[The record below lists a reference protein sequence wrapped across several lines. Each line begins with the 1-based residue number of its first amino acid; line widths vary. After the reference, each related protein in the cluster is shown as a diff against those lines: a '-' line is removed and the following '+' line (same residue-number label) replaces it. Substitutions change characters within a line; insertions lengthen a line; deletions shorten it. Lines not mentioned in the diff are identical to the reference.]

1 MIIWREPRRPE
12 DSGSGMDLNEDS
24 IDGSLSRPLLEEEDI
39 DNEDDGIIIESS
51 NILSIGVGSL
61 QISGAVAE
69 EEYDERSRVDL
80 QQSQH
85 EKIIPTIIVIVVPL
99 FVLVVLLFISAIL
112 LPAPQPSKSP
122 SSLPFND
129 DDPFCRM
136 SESSNKVLNIHI
148 VPHTH
153 DDVGWLKTVDQYY
166 YGLNNTIQDA
176 NVSAILDSVLVSLS
190 NPSTR
195 HYKRTFTYVEM
206 AFFSRWFATLTHD
219 SIATLKELIA
229 KKQFTFTNGGW
240 CMHDEA
246 NTHYIGMIDN
256 TALGHRFLKE
266 ELDIV
271 PTVGWQLDPF
281 GHSSTQ
287 GGLMTSG
294 VGFDAL
300 YFGRIHHVDLE
311 NRRTNAE
318 CEGLWS
324 SSSSSTNNPIFWGLT
339 GEYGGNY
346 GGPDGFCFDI
356 LRCNDTELL
365 VGKSDTVIHERM
377 QKFAAEVAKQASET
391 KGNNIMLTMGLDFFY
406 SRAER
411 NFANLDLL
419 IDKADAYF
427 KEKDGNAL
435 KVFDGRFDKV
445 NIFYSTPE
453 RYTRCKYV
461 DSVHAAMTTGT
472 TSHGGGATISSMVAA
487 KYNPATW
494 KTNIKTNDFFPYAD
508 CDHCYWSGYFS
519 SRQGLKRQERMS
531 SSFLHASRQIESMLK
546 LQSLQKRD
554 DRNMES
560 TLDVSGDN
568 KIISWNASPLF
579 NLEDASGTA
588 QHHDAVAGT
597 SKQHVAYD
605 YSKRLAKG
613 VEDANAFVTDGLRT
627 LLLGPHRSPAP
638 YRAGANILENLRYC
652 HLLNETICDVSQ
664 VSFISAET
672 IILFTYK
679 KNLYDPISS

>member
-1 MIIWREPRRPE
+1 
-12 DSGSGMDLNEDS
+12 
-24 IDGSLSRPLLEEEDI
+24 
-39 DNEDDGIIIESS
+39 
-51 NILSIGVGSL
+51 
-61 QISGAVAE
+61 
-69 EEYDERSRVDL
+69 
-80 QQSQH
+80 
-85 EKIIPTIIVIVVPL
+85 
-99 FVLVVLLFISAIL
+99 
-112 LPAPQPSKSP
+112 
-122 SSLPFND
+122 
-129 DDPFCRM
+129 
-136 SESSNKVLNIHI
+136 
-148 VPHTH
+148 
-153 DDVGWLKTVDQYY
+153 
-166 YGLNNTIQDA
+166 
-176 NVSAILDSVLVSLS
+176 
-190 NPSTR
+190 
-195 HYKRTFTYVEM
+195 M
-206 AFFSRWFATLTHD
+206 AFFSRWYATLTHD

-300 YFGRIHHVDLE
+300 YFGRIHHLDLE

-324 SSSSSTNNPIFWGLT
+324 SLSSSTNNPIFWGLT

-346 GGPDGFCFDI
+346 GGPDGFCFDV

-406 SRAER
+406 SQAER

-427 KEKDGNAL
+427 KEKDGNAI

-472 TSHGGGATISSMVAA
+472 TSHGGGATISSMVAS

-554 DRNMES
+554 D
-560 TLDVSGDN
+560 
-568 KIISWNASPLF
+568 
-579 NLEDASGTA
+579 
-588 QHHDAVAGT
+588 
-597 SKQHVAYD
+597 
-605 YSKRLAKG
+605 
-613 VEDANAFVTDGLRT
+613 
-627 LLLGPHRSPAP
+627 
-638 YRAGANILENLRYC
+638 
-652 HLLNETICDVSQ
+652 
-664 VSFISAET
+664 
-672 IILFTYK
+672 
-679 KNLYDPISS
+679 